1 MKNILKKI
9 QRKTEN
15 IKRFGIIYEWDNLLL
30 KFGFIK
36 NRSLKSI
43 QEIENFFRALK
54 KEQYPEYLKEWYQ
67 KESGR
72 ELNLDNPTRFT
83 EKIQWLKLY
92 DSTSIKTKLADK
104 YLVRDWVAEKIGE
117 DHLIPLLGVWDSFD
131 EIDFDTLPNQFVLKC
146 THDSGGLVICKDKS
160 QLDLKKTE
168 EKINRCLNSNYYW
181 HGREWPY
188 KNVKPRIIAEQYMVD
203 ESGVELKDY
212 KIFNFGGEPKLI
224 QVDFNRFVKHTKN
237 IYDTE
242 WNYLNV
248 AINYPT
254 DPTVNIKKPECLE
267 KMLEMAKELSAGL
280 PFLRT
285 DFYVING
292 KIYFGELT
300 FSPGSG
306 FMKMTPESFD
316 LEMGSW
322 IPLPDKK

>member
-1 MKNILKKI
+1 MSFKGIFVNHVCRFIPDKLWLQIKYVCRMGKYPDLNNP
-9 QRKTEN
+9 KTFN
-15 IKRFGIIYEWDNLLL
+15 
-30 KFGFIK
+30 
-36 NRSLKSI
+36 
-43 QEIENFFRALK
+43 
-54 KEQYPEYLKEWYQ
+54 
-67 KESGR
+67 
-72 ELNLDNPTRFT
+72 
-83 EKIQWLKLY
+83 EKIQWLKLHNRKPEF
-92 DSTSIKTKLADK
+92 SAMVDK
-104 YLVRDWVAEKIGE
+104 YEVKKLIAERMGE
-117 DHLIPLLGVWDSFD
+117 EYLIPTLGVWERFE
-131 EIDFDTLPNQFVLKC
+131 EIDFDALPEQFVLKC

-160 QLDLKKTE
+160 KLDLEQAKR
-168 EKINRCLNSNYYW
+168 KITNSLHTNYYW

-188 KNVKPRIIAEQYMVD
+188 KNVKPRIIAEKYMVD

-212 KIFNFGGEPKLI
+212 KIFNFGGQPKLI

-254 DPTVNIKKPECLE
+254 DPTVAIKKPECLN
-267 KMLEMAKELSAGL
+267 KMLEMAKELSADI

-285 DFYVING
+285 DFYVVNE

-306 FMKMTPESFD
+306 FMRITPESFD

-322 IPLPDKK
+322 ISLPGKQ

>member
-1 MKNILKKI
+1 M
-9 QRKTEN
+9 
-15 IKRFGIIYEWDNLLL
+15 
-30 KFGFIK
+30 
-36 NRSLKSI
+36 SLKSVLVNRVCRMI
-43 QEIENFFRALK
+43 PDKMWLQIKYVVRMGKFPN
-54 KEQYPEYLKEWYQ
+54 
-67 KESGR
+67 
-72 ELNLDNPTRFT
+72 LNHPKTFN
-83 EKIQWLKLY
+83 EKIQWLKLHNRKPEF
-92 DSTSIKTKLADK
+92 SAMVDK
-104 YLVRDWVAEKIGE
+104 YEVKKLIAEQIGE
-117 DHLIPLLGVWDSFD
+117 EYLIPTLGVWDKI
-131 EIDFDTLPNQFVLKC
+131 EEVDFDTLPNQFVIKC
-146 THDSGGLVICKDKS
+146 THDSGGLVICKDK
-160 QLDLKKTE
+160 QNLDLEKAKK
-168 EKINRCLNSNYYW
+168 KISSSLSNNYYW

-188 KNVKPRIIAEQYMVD
+188 KSVKPRIIAEQYMVD

-237 IYDTE
+237 IYDTQ
-242 WNYLNV
+242 WKYQNV

-254 DPTVNIKKPECLE
+254 DPNVDIKKPECLD
-267 KMLEMAKELSAGL
+267 KMLELARELSKGI

>member
-1 MKNILKKI
+1 MNLKKVLVYRVCRYIPDKLWI
-9 QRKTEN
+9 Q
-15 IKRFGIIYEWDNLLL
+15 IKFLCRMGKFPNLR
-30 KFGFIK
+30 
-36 NRSLKSI
+36 N
-43 QEIENFFRALK
+43 
-54 KEQYPEYLKEWYQ
+54 PETF
-67 KESGR
+67 
-72 ELNLDNPTRFT
+72 N
-83 EKIQWLKLY
+83 EKIQWLKLHNRKPEFA
-92 DSTSIKTKLADK
+92 TMVDK
-104 YLVRDWVAEKIGE
+104 YEVKKIIAERMGE
-117 DHLIPLLGVWDSFD
+117 EYLIPTLGVWEHFED
-131 EIDFDTLPNQFVLKC
+131 IDFEKLPEQFVLKC

-160 QLDLKKTE
+160 KLDIKRAE
-168 EKINRCLNSNYYW
+168 EKIKRCLKSNYYW

-188 KNVKPRIIAEQYMVD
+188 KSVKPRIIAEQYMVD

-212 KIFNFGGEPKLI
+212 KIFNFNGEPKLI

-242 WNYLNV
+242 WNYMDV

-254 DPTVNIKKPECLE
+254 DSNVSIKKPECLE
-267 KMLEMAKELSAGL
+267 EMLNMARELSKGL

-306 FMKMTPESFD
+306 FMKVTPESFD

-322 IPLPDKK
+322 IPVPRG

>member
-1 MKNILKKI
+1 M
-9 QRKTEN
+9 
-15 IKRFGIIYEWDNLLL
+15 
-30 KFGFIK
+30 
-36 NRSLKSI
+36 SLKSVVVNRVCRMI
-43 QEIENFFRALK
+43 PDKMWLQIKFVVRMGKFPN
-54 KEQYPEYLKEWYQ
+54 
-67 KESGR
+67 
-72 ELNLDNPTRFT
+72 LNHPKTFN
-83 EKIQWLKLY
+83 EKIQWLKLHNRKPEF
-92 DSTSIKTKLADK
+92 SSMVDK
-104 YLVRDWVAEKIGE
+104 YEVKKLIAKQMGE
-117 DHLIPLLGVWDSFD
+117 EYLIPTLGVWDKFE
-131 EIDFDTLPNQFVLKC
+131 EIDFDALPNQFVLKC
-146 THDSGGLVICKDKS
+146 THDSGGLVICKDKQS
-160 QLDLKKTE
+160 LDLEKAKK
-168 EKINRCLNSNYYW
+168 KINSSLSTNYYW

-188 KNVKPRIIAEQYMVD
+188 KSVKPRIIAEQYMVD

-237 IYDTE
+237 IYDTQ
-242 WNYLNV
+242 WNYQNV

-254 DPTVNIKKPECLE
+254 DPTVDIKKPECLDR
-267 KMLEMAKELSAGL
+267 MLEMARELSKGI

-285 DFYVING
+285 DFYVIDG

>member
-1 MKNILKKI
+1 M
-9 QRKTEN
+9 
-15 IKRFGIIYEWDNLLL
+15 
-30 KFGFIK
+30 
-36 NRSLKSI
+36 SLKSVLVNRVCRMI
-43 QEIENFFRALK
+43 PDKMWLQIKYVVRMGKFPN
-54 KEQYPEYLKEWYQ
+54 
-67 KESGR
+67 
-72 ELNLDNPTRFT
+72 LNHPKTFN
-83 EKIQWLKLY
+83 EKIQWLKLHNRKPEF
-92 DSTSIKTKLADK
+92 SAMVDK
-104 YLVRDWVAEKIGE
+104 YEVKKLIAEQIGE
-117 DHLIPLLGVWDSFD
+117 EYLIPTLGVWDKI
-131 EIDFDTLPNQFVLKC
+131 EEVDFDTLPNQFVIKC
-146 THDSGGLVICKDKS
+146 THDSGGLVICKDK
-160 QLDLKKTE
+160 QNLDLEKAKK
-168 EKINRCLNSNYYW
+168 KISSSLSNNYYW

-188 KNVKPRIIAEQYMVD
+188 KSVKPRIIAEQYMVD

-237 IYDTE
+237 IYDTQ
-242 WNYLNV
+242 WNYQNV

-254 DPTVNIKKPECLE
+254 DPNVDIKKPECLD
-267 KMLEMAKELSAGL
+267 KMLELARELSKGI

>member
-1 MKNILKKI
+1 MNLKKVLVYRVCRYIPDKLWI
-9 QRKTEN
+9 Q
-15 IKRFGIIYEWDNLLL
+15 IKFLCRMGKFPNLR
-30 KFGFIK
+30 
-36 NRSLKSI
+36 N
-43 QEIENFFRALK
+43 
-54 KEQYPEYLKEWYQ
+54 PETF
-67 KESGR
+67 
-72 ELNLDNPTRFT
+72 N
-83 EKIQWLKLY
+83 EKIQWLKLHNRKPEFA
-92 DSTSIKTKLADK
+92 TMVDK
-104 YLVRDWVAEKIGE
+104 YEVKKIIAERMGE
-117 DHLIPLLGVWDSFD
+117 EYLIPTLGVWEHFED
-131 EIDFDTLPNQFVLKC
+131 IDFEKLPEQFVLKC

-160 QLDLKKTE
+160 KLDIKRAG
-168 EKINRCLNSNYYW
+168 EKIKRCLKSNYYW

-188 KNVKPRIIAEQYMVD
+188 KSVKPRIIAEQYMVD

-212 KIFNFGGEPKLI
+212 KIFNFNGEPKLI

-242 WNYLNV
+242 WNYMDV

-254 DPTVNIKKPECLE
+254 DSNVSIKKPECLE
-267 KMLEMAKELSAGL
+267 EMLNMARELSKGL

-306 FMKMTPESFD
+306 FMKVTPESFD

-322 IPLPDKK
+322 IPVPRG

>member
-1 MKNILKKI
+1 MSFKGIFVNHVCRFIPDKLWLQIKYVCRMGKYPDLNNP
-9 QRKTEN
+9 KTFN
-15 IKRFGIIYEWDNLLL
+15 
-30 KFGFIK
+30 
-36 NRSLKSI
+36 
-43 QEIENFFRALK
+43 
-54 KEQYPEYLKEWYQ
+54 
-67 KESGR
+67 
-72 ELNLDNPTRFT
+72 
-83 EKIQWLKLY
+83 EKIQWLKLHNRKPEF
-92 DSTSIKTKLADK
+92 SAMVDK
-104 YLVRDWVAEKIGE
+104 YEVKKLIAERMGE
-117 DHLIPLLGVWDSFD
+117 EYLIPTLGVWERFE
-131 EIDFDTLPNQFVLKC
+131 EIDFDALPEQFVLKC

-160 QLDLKKTE
+160 KLDLEQAKR
-168 EKINRCLNSNYYW
+168 KITNSLHTNYYW

-188 KNVKPRIIAEQYMVD
+188 KNVKPRIIAEKYMVD

-212 KIFNFGGEPKLI
+212 KIFNFGGQPKLI

-254 DPTVNIKKPECLE
+254 DPTVAIKKPECLN
-267 KMLEMAKELSAGL
+267 KMLEMAKELSADI

-285 DFYVING
+285 DFYVVNE

-306 FMKMTPESFD
+306 FMRITPESFD

-322 IPLPDKK
+322 IPLPGKQ

>member
-1 MKNILKKI
+1 M
-9 QRKTEN
+9 
-15 IKRFGIIYEWDNLLL
+15 
-30 KFGFIK
+30 
-36 NRSLKSI
+36 SLKSMFVGQVCKVI
-43 QEIENFFRALK
+43 PDQLWLQIKFVCRMGRFPNLK
-54 KEQYPEYLKEWYQ
+54 
-67 KESGR
+67 
-72 ELNLDNPTRFT
+72 NPKTFN
-83 EKIQWLKLY
+83 EKIQWLKLHNRKPEF
-92 DSTSIKTKLADK
+92 SQMVDK
-104 YLVRDWVAEKIGE
+104 YEVKQLISKKLGE
-117 DHLIPLLGVWDSFD
+117 EYLIPTLGVWDRFED
-131 EIDFDTLPNQFVLKC
+131 IDFAELPEQFVLKC
-146 THDSGGLVICKDKS
+146 THDSGGIVICKDKQKLNVEQAGKKIKAS
-160 QLDLKKTE
+160 LKT
-168 EKINRCLNSNYYW
+168 NYYW

-237 IYDTE
+237 IYDTN
-242 WNYLNV
+242 WNYLDV

-254 DPTVNIKKPECLE
+254 DPTTNIQKPECLA
-267 KMLEMAKELSAGL
+267 KMLELAKELSSGI

-316 LEMGSW
+316 KEMGSW
-322 IPLPDKK
+322 IPLPNKL

>member
-1 MKNILKKI
+1 MSLKKI
-9 QRKTEN
+9 LVYRICKYIPDKLWLQ
-15 IKRFGIIYEWDNLLL
+15 IKFLCRMGRFPNL
-30 KFGFIK
+30 KDPQTF
-36 NRSLKSI
+36 N
-43 QEIENFFRALK
+43 
-54 KEQYPEYLKEWYQ
+54 
-67 KESGR
+67 
-72 ELNLDNPTRFT
+72 

-92 DSTSIKTKLADK
+92 NRKPEFSAMVDK
-104 YLVRDWVAEKIGE
+104 YEVKKIIAERMGE
-117 DHLIPLLGVWDSFD
+117 ELLIPTLGVWDRFED
-131 EIDFDTLPNQFVLKC
+131 IDFGKLPNQFVLKC

-306 FMKMTPESFD
+306 FMKVTPEKFD

-322 IPLPDKK
+322 IPLPEK

>member
-1 MKNILKKI
+1 MSLKKI
-9 QRKTEN
+9 LVYRICKYIPDKLWLQ
-15 IKRFGIIYEWDNLLL
+15 IKFLCRMGRFPNL
-30 KFGFIK
+30 KDPQTF
-36 NRSLKSI
+36 N
-43 QEIENFFRALK
+43 
-54 KEQYPEYLKEWYQ
+54 
-67 KESGR
+67 
-72 ELNLDNPTRFT
+72 

-92 DSTSIKTKLADK
+92 NRKPEFSAMVDK
-104 YLVRDWVAEKIGE
+104 YEVKKIIAERMGE
-117 DHLIPLLGVWDSFD
+117 ELLIPTLGVWDRFED
-131 EIDFDTLPNQFVLKC
+131 IDFGKLPNQFVLKC
-146 THDSGGLVICKDKS
+146 THDSGGLVICKNKG

-306 FMKMTPESFD
+306 FMKVTPEKFD

-322 IPLPDKK
+322 IPLPEK